1 VYTDEE
7 MLPGA
12 ALRGDWPGSEK
23 KPSLSDQRMSKDEIF
38 KNESRPIGDFSF
50 NEEVATVFDDMLNRS
65 VHYYLVAVK

>member
-38 KNESRPIGDFSF
+38 K
-50 NEEVATVFDDMLNRS
+50 
-65 VHYYLVAVK
+65 LVAVK